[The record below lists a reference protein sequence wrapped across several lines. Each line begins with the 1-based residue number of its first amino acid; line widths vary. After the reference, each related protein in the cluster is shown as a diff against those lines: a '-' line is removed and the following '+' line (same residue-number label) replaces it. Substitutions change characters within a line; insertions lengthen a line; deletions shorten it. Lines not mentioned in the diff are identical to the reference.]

1 MMVIGAAGWLT
12 RQRGDFL
19 RAAQL
24 VNVATELTDKQS
36 TLAFILESAADLIVL
51 HQPARSGKQGLVPA
65 VVGWDRPYWAARDLR
80 ASSAVS
86 SGPDAFNELQ
96 SLASDAARREPDDS
110 PWTAAQWMAAMRLPP
125 MRMAFAGIAAF
136 GFTREQLQDL
146 DIYQLLHPSD
156 RHVLA
161 TAMFGYR
168 LELHRLGWPHM
179 WPGTP
184 AILYPTACQFNLSS
198 PDRSTWATV
207 QQPGVSERFA
217 HFYAC
222 ATAGATHTARA
233 ASAVWTVLGQ
243 QPRGRPPRSQDASP
257 SLLSHMPAA
266 HALPAFRKLNG
277 EWSDRPGTSYEQAR
291 AEFTLS
297 APRPRQGALLE
308 PLGARSSRAPSQ
320 DVDVR
325 LRDANGEYRWVNV
338 MHRVSPGAG
347 QVCVYR
353 DVTERRRVAEL
364 ALRLRV
370 AGVEREQAAKTSAL
384 RHAYMAGACHA
395 LQSPSVQLESG
406 LQLLQRVGAA
416 QPAELEHSRLLA
428 AISQLSAAQTTLA
441 TTMDDIATVAAVEA
455 GRLQVHGSAELLLPA
470 LPQPAMLNL
479 PSGDGIPS
487 IVYVPAI
494 GALRSVPVCCDL
506 HRLQQ
511 AARGLLQYVLAAKPA
526 VPTITFGYAR
536 VPQRLAAAAAPSRGS
551 SYAALRACPTL
562 DASTQEVLA
571 FREAGVPPARAHD
584 MAAVHLQAGNA
595 KAAGLFAA
603 QLHTPCTCQC
613 RSAALPVSQ
622 PSSPSSLH
630 PRPRFSTATLE
641 LRDPQASA
649 SSALADWLR
658 VFTWR
663 AGAGMSQDALRELFE
678 PQSADSP
685 FGLIVARAAAV
696 AMHGSMGAAS
706 APGMGTLIY
715 IDIPVHAAHAGH
727 AAPAGT
733 RVTAPAGE
741 PQPAANRQ
749 PAAILAGLSIRS
761 MSPVACDPGQTISE
775 SMTSMPNAGHRGSI
789 VLASDLSSSEY
800 QSSHLRSY

>member
-24 VNVATELTDKQS
+24 VNVAAELTDKQS

-51 HQPARSGKQGLVPA
+51 HQPVRSGRQGLVPA
-65 VVGWDRPYWAARDLR
+65 AVGWDRPYWAARDLH
-80 ASSAVS
+80 ASSAVT
-86 SGPDAFNELQ
+86 SGPDASNELQ

-125 MRMAFAGIAAF
+125 MRVAFAGIAAF

-161 TAMFGYR
+161 TAMFGFR
-168 LELHRLGWPHM
+168 LELHRLGWPRM

-184 AILYPTACQFNLSS
+184 AILYPIACQFSLSS
-198 PDRSTWATV
+198 PDRSTWATT

-222 ATAGATHTARA
+222 ATAGATHTTRA
-233 ASAVWTVLGQ
+233 ASAVWTILGQ
-243 QPRGRPPRSQDASP
+243 QSRGRPPRSQDASA
-257 SLLSHMPAA
+257 SLLAHTPASHVS
-266 HALPAFRKLNG
+266 PAFRKLY
-277 EWSDRPGTSYEQAR
+277 SDLTDRPGTSHGQAR
-291 AEFTLS
+291 VDFTL
-297 APRPRQGALLE
+297 AVPQPRQGALLE
-308 PLGARSSRAPSQ
+308 PLEPRSSRAPSQ
-320 DVDVR
+320 DVHVR

-370 AGVEREQAAKTSAL
+370 AGVEREQAARTSVL
-384 RHAYMAGACHA
+384 RHAYMAGAFHA

-406 LQLLQRVGAA
+406 LQLLQHIGAG
-416 QPAELEHSRLLA
+416 QPAELAHSRLLA
-428 AISQLSAAQTTLA
+428 AISQLSAAQNTLA
-441 TTMDDIATVAAVEA
+441 TTMDDITTVAAVEA
-455 GRLQVHGSAELLLPA
+455 GRLRVHGSAELLPAA
-470 LPQPAMLNL
+470 LPQPAVLSL
-479 PSGDGIPS
+479 PSGSGIPS

-494 GALRSVPVCCDL
+494 GALRSAPVCCDL
-506 HRLQQ
+506 QRLRQ
-511 AARGLLQYVLAAKPA
+511 AARGLLQYVLTAVPA

-571 FREAGVPPARAHD
+571 FREAAGVPPARAHD
-584 MAAVHLQAGNA
+584 MAAVHLQAGNS

-603 QLHTPCTCQC
+603 QLRAHCTCQC
-613 RSAALPVSQ
+613 RSAALLASQ
-622 PSSPSSLH
+622 PSASSPLH
-630 PRPRFSTATLE
+630 LRPQLSTATLA
-641 LRDPQASA
+641 LRDPHASA
-649 SSALADWLR
+649 SSALTDWLR

-663 AGAGMSQDALRELFE
+663 AGAGMSQDAVQELFE

-685 FGLIVARAAAV
+685 FGLTVARAAAV
-696 AMHGSMGAAS
+696 AMHGSMGVVS
-706 APGMGTLIY
+706 APGMGMLIY
-715 IDIPVHAAHAGH
+715 IDIPVHAGH
-727 AAPAGT
+727 VGHVTPASSHIAAP
-733 RVTAPAGE
+733 VDE
-741 PQPAANRQ
+741 PQPAADAARQ
-749 PAAILAGLSIRS
+749 PTAMLAGMSTQS
-761 MSPVACDPGQTISE
+761 VSPVACDPGQTASE
-775 SMTSMPNAGHRGSI
+775 SRISTPNAGHRGSI
-789 VLASDLSSSEY
+789 VLASDLSSEG
-800 QSSHLRSY
+800 L